1 MSFKKGD
8 KVRRIVDHNLMPVGT
23 ICVIKCIDEDGYL
36 ILEGYGD
43 TWTWQQEKFEL
54 VEAAKENN
62 NQPLYDIM
70 TVMPLLDYVRKNAS
84 KDDEAR
90 KALYAW
96 DEAREKMKNKQK

>member
-8 KVRRIVDHNLMPVGT
+8 KVKRIVDHWLMPVGT
-23 ICVIKCIDEDGYL
+23 ICVIKDIDEDGYL
-36 ILEGYGD
+36 ILEEYED
-43 TWTWQQEKFEL
+43 TLPWKQEKFEL
-54 VEAAKENN
+54 VEVANEDD